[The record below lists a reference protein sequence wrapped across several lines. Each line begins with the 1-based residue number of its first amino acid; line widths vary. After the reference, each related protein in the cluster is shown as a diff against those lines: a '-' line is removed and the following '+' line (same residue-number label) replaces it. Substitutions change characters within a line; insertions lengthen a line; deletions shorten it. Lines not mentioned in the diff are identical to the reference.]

1 MRGIKKQ
8 NWKSFFNLLG
18 HSRIPWIWYM
28 VNFALSLGI
37 SMLTVKLPQMT
48 GEIMQGEIFDR
59 RVIGTYVGVTLCS
72 MAISFFSSVFDS
84 WIRLSTDKK
93 LQNTLLARILRLPL
107 PAYQNMEPS
116 SFITRVTKDT
126 SGVSRGIANVLS
138 LLTNTWTIFL
148 MLKTV
153 YEINVG
159 MVLAMT
165 AIIPWIVAV
174 AALTG
179 RYSFRAGNRMQESLA
194 EFTSVIAERLSNIKG
209 IKIHGEEEREWRMGM
224 AAAKR
229 QYEAEIYR
237 AKVNACSQPFIYSS
251 EAFLKA
257 LMLIYGGILISRKEL
272 EPGEFITMY
281 LYLEMLP
288 VFTIQYI
295 LIFQDMK
302 GIQGA
307 AVRAGEILR
316 EPGESV
322 DRGVALERMDGDI
335 VFRDVTFGYHEK
347 MVLCHADFRIPAGKT
362 TVIVGPSGS
371 GKTTVLK
378 LLERFYVPGGGK
390 ILLEGKELGEEEGA
404 NGATDA
410 ATDISSIRLRDWRE
424 KLGYVPQNAPLLS
437 GTVWE
442 NLTYGWKR
450 KGDAQS
456 VVKAAE
462 DANAYGFISRLPQ
475 RFETE
480 AGEKGNRFS
489 AGERQRLAIARA
501 LAKDPQCLLLDE
513 ATCNLDPYHASK
525 VQESVGKLRG
535 MRTCVIVA
543 HDMKIARHADHII
556 VLEQG
561 AVCGEGSHEQLYNT
575 CDTYRSLVHMQ
586 WENQKAQSAKTA
598 GACVSI

>member
-1 MRGIKKQ
+1 MRQIKKQ
-8 NWKSFFNLLG
+8 NWKSFFYLLG
-18 HSRIPWIWYM
+18 HSRIPWIWYI
-28 VNFALSLGI
+28 VNFVLGLGI
-37 SMLTVKLPQMT
+37 SMLMVKLPQMT

-72 MAISFFSSVFDS
+72 MTISFFSSVFDS
-84 WIRLSTDKK
+84 WIRLSTDKN

-107 PAYQNMEPS
+107 PVYQDFEPS

-126 SGVSRGIANVLS
+126 SGISRGIANVLS

-153 YEINVG
+153 YEMNAG
-159 MVLAMT
+159 MVLAM
-165 AIIPWIVAV
+165 AVIIPWIAVV
-174 AALTG
+174 AALAG
-179 RYSFRAGNRMQESLA
+179 RYSFIAGNRMQESLA
-194 EFTSVIAERLSNIKG
+194 DFTSVITERLSNIKG
-209 IKIHGEEEREWRMGM
+209 IKIHGEEQTEWKTGL
-224 AAAKR
+224 AAAAR

-307 AVRAGEILR
+307 AVRAGEILK
-316 EPGESV
+316 ESGECV
-322 DRGVALERMDGDI
+322 DRGEALERIDGDI

-347 MVLCHADFRIPAGKT
+347 TVLCHADFRIPAGKT
-362 TVIVGPSGS
+362 TAIVGPSGS

-378 LLERFYVPGGGK
+378 LLERFYVPGSGE
-390 ILLEGKELGEEEGA
+390 ILLNGK
-404 NGATDA
+404 
-410 ATDISSIRLRDWRE
+410 DIASIRLGEWRE
-424 KLGYVPQNAPLLS
+424 KLSYVPQNSPLLS
-437 GTVWE
+437 GTIWE
-442 NLTYGWKR
+442 NLTYGWNREGGAK
-450 KGDAQS
+450 S

-462 DANAYGFISRLPQ
+462 DASACEFISRLPRQ
-475 RFETE
+475 FGTET
-480 AGEKGNRFS
+480 GEKGNRFS

-513 ATCNLDPYHASK
+513 ATCNLDPHQAAK
-525 VQESVGKLRG
+525 VQEAIRKL
-535 MRTCVIVA
+535 MVLRTCVIVV
-543 HDMKIARHADHII
+543 HDMKIARNADHIV
-556 VLEQG
+556 VLEHG
-561 AVCGEGSHEQLYNT
+561 TVCGEGCHEQLYET
-575 CDTYRSLVHMQ
+575 CDTYRNLVTRNNSDFDGLSKCQ
-586 WENQKAQSAKTA
+586 PGRNT
-598 GACVSI
+598 GRNDRNR